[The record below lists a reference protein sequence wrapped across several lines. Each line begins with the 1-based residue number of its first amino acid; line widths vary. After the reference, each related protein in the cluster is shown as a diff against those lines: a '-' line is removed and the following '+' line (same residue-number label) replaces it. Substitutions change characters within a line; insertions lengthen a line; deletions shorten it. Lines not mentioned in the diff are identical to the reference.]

1 MRLPRKK
8 AMSNKQLNAGE
19 KATRPRVPFFILT
32 HMAWRNLIFKRLRA
46 MLTIFGVV
54 IGIGSIYFLFSF
66 GLGLQNLITQQVVGN
81 SSIKSIDVTSQ
92 NPKLI
97 RLDDETV
104 NKIKQLPHVDNGG
117 ISYSFPGSMKFKG
130 SSVEG
135 IVYGVD
141 KIYQEESNLN
151 ISAGK
156 PLDFT
161 NNKTVLVDEAV
172 LESMG
177 VKDKASAV
185 GKTMDITVSLS
196 ASGARA
202 SVTGKFKIVGVVDDV
217 GGNEV
222 YIPAANF
229 SNAGVPN
236 YTQLKLQAD
245 DSSNVA
251 ELRKQIETLSLATT
265 SPADTIDQI
274 NQIFKFFNLILV
286 GFGAIGMVV
295 AVLGMFNT
303 LTISLL
309 ERTKEIGLMMALGA
323 RRIDLRK
330 LFFFEAILLSLI
342 GAIIGIIM
350 AMFAGR
356 IVNFIMNFTAER
368 RGVTE
373 SFELFAN
380 PWWLI
385 LGTIVFMVTV
395 GAIVVYIPAKR
406 AENTDPIDALR
417 NE

>member
-1 MRLPRKK
+1 MP
-8 AMSNKQLNAGE
+8 NKSVE
-19 KATRPRVPFFILT
+19 PATKHANPKVSFLILT

-66 GLGLQNLITQQVVGN
+66 GLGLQNLITQKVVGN

-104 NKIKQLPHVDNGG
+104 NKIKRLPHVESGG
-117 ISYSFPGSMKFKG
+117 ISYSFPGSMKYDG

-141 KIYQEESNLN
+141 KIYQKESNLN

-156 PLDFT
+156 QLDFE

-177 VKDKASAV
+177 VKDKESAV
-185 GKTMDITVSLS
+185 GQIMDITVSLS

-202 SVTGKFKIVGVVDDV
+202 SVTGKFKIQGVVDDV

-251 ELRKQIETLSLATT
+251 NLRKQIETLSLATT
-265 SPADTIDQI
+265 SPADTIEQI

-323 RRIDLRK
+323 RRTDLRK

-342 GAIIGIIM
+342 GAIIGIVM

-356 IVNFIMNFTAER
+356 IVNFIMNFTAQR

-373 SFELFAN
+373 GFEIFSN

-385 LGTIVFMVTV
+385 LGTIIFMVTV
-395 GAIVVYIPAKR
+395 GAMVVYLPAKR
-406 AENTDPIDALR
+406 AERTDPIDALR